1 MAKIKVIHD
10 TIGETLTIYFHEP
23 SENHICEELGNGS
36 LLIKD
41 ENTGET
47 VGFEQLN
54 YKPKEPHRLIIESE
68 SFTERTN

>member
-1 MAKIKVIHD
+1 MHDQMA
-10 TIGETLTIYFHEP
+10 ESLTIYFDEP

-41 ENTGET
+41 EKTGET

-54 YKPKEPHRLIIESE
+54 YKPTEPHRLIIESE
-68 SFTERTN
+68 SFNEKTG